1 MRRRFFDRLKQT
13 ICAVSLI
20 LTSAC
25 ATNPANNFDQIHQGM
40 TKAQVIAQIGGPDKS
55 VRRGGADH
63 WTYVLRNESGA
74 DEIREIEFQSGRAT
88 YVGDF
93 RRPQISADEQD
104 KINSAATDADHNR
117 DEDDRKARNKILGV
131 GERKSPAEQLKNS
144 DDLDLK
150 LRDSMYGTESYKE
163 SGHAKNISAPTFEDV
178 SPSDGLSDEASGGR
192 SETPSK

>member
-1 MRRRFFDRLKQT
+1 MNAHAGEKMHDRFIARLKQVS
-13 ICAVSLI
+13 CALA
-20 LTSAC
+20 LLLAAAC
-25 ATNPANNFDQIHQGM
+25 ATNPANNFDGIHQGM

-104 KINSAATDADHNR
+104 KLNGAATDADHAR
-117 DEDDRKARNKILGV
+117 DEEDRKARNKMLGV
-131 GERKSPAEQLKNS
+131 SERKSPAEQLKSS

-163 SGHAKNISAPTFEDV
+163 SGHAKSVVAPNYEEVT
-178 SPSDGLSDEASGGR
+178 PTDEPA
-192 SETPSK
+192 K